1 MAAAV
6 TASRLT
12 GRLVVGLVLAVL
24 AIAPF
29 VLQEF
34 EASLIAEIL
43 IWSILAMA
51 LDLLFGYTGM
61 LSFGQALFFGV
72 GAYGMAFAA
81 KALEMSLLPALACAV
96 VAGGLAAAIT
106 GFFAVRLSWHYFAII
121 TIIFS
126 LVVYFFAV
134 SRSDLTG
141 GDDGLPVTVPPI
153 ATIGGT
159 VLTVYEP
166 VVEYYLVLV
175 LAGTSFVALRILTRT
190 QIGLTFCAI
199 RDNATRAAL
208 LGYDTF
214 RYRWLAFVIAGLFS
228 GLAGG
233 LFAMKTRYAS
243 AAYLFWTVSGDAV
256 IWTVV
261 GGAGTL
267 VGPVVGTALLIG
279 LRDYVSAWFEHYLVV
294 IGLIAIVIVLVAPQ
308 GLVGLLRSRAGRA

>member
-1 MAAAV
+1 MAPV
-6 TASRLT
+6 TA
-12 GRLVVGLVLAVL
+12 GRLARRLGLAVVAGFL
-24 AIAPF
+24 ATAPF
-29 VLQEF
+29 VLEEF
-34 EASLIAEIL
+34 EAGLVAEIL

-72 GAYGMAFAA
+72 GAYGMAFGAE
-81 KALEMSLLPALACAV
+81 ALHLSLLPALACAV
-96 VAGGLAAAIT
+96 VAAGLAAALT
-106 GFFAVRLSWHYFAII
+106 GYFAVRLSWHYFAII

-141 GDDGLPVTVPPI
+141 GDDGLPVAVPPI
-153 ATIGGT
+153 ATIGGLE
-159 VLTVYEP
+159 VTVYEP
-166 VVEYYLVLV
+166 VVEYYFVLV
-175 LAGTSFVALRILTRT
+175 LAAASFLVLRRLTRT
-190 QIGLTFCAI
+190 QVGLTFCAI
-199 RDNATRAAL
+199 RDNAARAAL

-279 LRDYVSAWFEHYLVV
+279 LRDYVSAWFEHYLIL
-294 IGLIAIVIVLVAPQ
+294 IGLIAIVIVLMAPQ
-308 GLVGLLRSRAGRA
+308 GLVGLLRSRPGRG